1 MCNEKKFCDK
11 KCLKCKYHVI
21 VPDPDPDDWFN
32 DDDMAMYCT
41 NPDNNMEKEWTSPS
55 QRERILSYISDKPYL
70 KKGWTF
76 ICGSMRPYE
85 LGKSKEDNIFANK
98 ESDVLL

>member
-1 MCNEKKFCDK
+1 MRNEKKFCDK
-11 KCLKCKYHVI
+11 KCLKCKYHTI

-41 NPDNNMEKEWTSPS
+41 NPNNTMEKEWTSPS

-85 LGKSKEDNIFANK
+85 LGKSREDNVFANK
-98 ESDVLL
+98 ESEVLL

>member
-1 MCNEKKFCDK
+1 MCEKKFCDK
-11 KCLKCKYHVI
+11 KCLKCKYHAI

-41 NPDNNMEKEWTSPS
+41 NPDNSMEKEWTSPS

-70 KKGWTF
+70 KKGRTF

-85 LGKSKEDNIFANK
+85 LGKSKEDNVFANK
-98 ESDVLL
+98 ESEVLL